1 MIQKSWQ
8 SYGKSGRFKKLR
20 QFRDITNENYWYI
33 LSNLRDFKK
42 KLQSSC
48 QNSRNIETQT

>member
-20 QFRDITNENYWYI
+20 HFRDITNENYWYI
-33 LSNLRDFKK
+33 LSNLRDLSTKNTSQPGSFCR
-42 KLQSSC
+42 L
-48 QNSRNIETQT
+48 IF

>member
-20 QFRDITNENYWYI
+20 HFRDITNENYWYI
-33 LSNLRDFKK
+33 LSNLRDLKK
-42 KLQSSC
+42 NYKAAAKI
-48 QNSRNIETQT
+48 REI

>member
-20 QFRDITNENYWYI
+20 HFRDITNENYWYI